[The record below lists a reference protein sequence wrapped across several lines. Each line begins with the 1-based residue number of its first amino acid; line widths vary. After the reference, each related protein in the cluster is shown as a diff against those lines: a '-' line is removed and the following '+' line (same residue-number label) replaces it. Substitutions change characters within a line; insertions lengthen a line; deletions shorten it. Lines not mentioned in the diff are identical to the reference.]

1 MNQKKNPLL
10 GWRAIRFTLDN
21 PELFKTQLRAL
32 YRASAFGKLKIMFP
46 LISCNE
52 QVLEVL
58 KLAEEVKHQLTEEKV
73 AFDSEVPLGIMIET
87 PAAALTADLL
97 AKNVSF
103 FSIGTNDLTQYTN
116 CVDREN
122 VRVSHLFSEF
132 HPAVL
137 RLIKYTLESGKAK
150 NIDVS
155 VCGEL
160 AGSVEGAILLVGMG
174 FKNLSVSPRKINKI
188 KEVLSRFT
196 LKEIEDLASEIYESL
211 DASSFLSKINL
222 LLNK

>member
-1 MNQKKNPLL
+1 
-10 GWRAIRFTLDN
+10 
-21 PELFKTQLRAL
+21 
-32 YRASAFGKLKIMFP
+32 
-46 LISCNE
+46 
-52 QVLEVL
+52 
-58 KLAEEVKHQLTEEKV
+58 
-73 AFDSEVPLGIMIET
+73 MIET

-196 LKEIEDLASEIYESL
+196 LKEIEDVASDIYESL
-211 DASSFLSKINL
+211 DASSVLSKINL

>member
-1 MNQKKNPLL
+1 MRCP
-10 GWRAIRFTLDN
+10 
-21 PELFKTQLRAL
+21 
-32 YRASAFGKLKIMFP
+32 
-46 LISCNE
+46 
-52 QVLEVL
+52 
-58 KLAEEVKHQLTEEKV
+58 
-73 AFDSEVPLGIMIET
+73 
-87 PAAALTADLL
+87 
-97 AKNVSF
+97 
-103 FSIGTNDLTQYTN
+103 
-116 CVDREN
+116 
-122 VRVSHLFSEF
+122 FSEF